1 MEDESRKKYICKR
14 RGCNKEFNH
23 KTQLYRHKNDKCS
36 GTSPKK
42 IRNNY
47 KKQENGH
54 WKCCKCEKVFSEQ
67 ANTTRHVKNCGTKE
81 KEIIQ
86 CTFCNKVFQ
95 YKSVLKRHEKTHEND
110 IPVASFVTSSFI
122 ESDFENLTI
131 NLSILESSDVDVT
144 DAANI
149 SSGLTETYAENS
161 IVSEVFVPESPNV
174 LDSNLLESS
183 DADVQDVANDSV
195 LSERDVDDLLVS
207 NLFDSSVPESLP
219 ESSGLNDAS
228 DNDSEKLIL
237 NSLLEHFKKLYG
249 KPKRTEF
256 MEFMTT
262 IFGVDNLSNTS
273 LIYFLAKKMG
283 IDYRNLKRG
292 VQRWISSDLKEIR
305 GNKSLPLTIKQKIYD
320 MWIKNSIPSTDSRN
334 DRSSV
339 KISKLEYL

>member
-1 MEDESRKKYICKR
+1 M
-14 RGCNKEFNH
+14 
-23 KTQLYRHKNDKCS
+23 
-36 GTSPKK
+36 
-42 IRNNY
+42 
-47 KKQENGH
+47 
-54 WKCCKCEKVFSEQ
+54 
-67 ANTTRHVKNCGTKE
+67 
-81 KEIIQ
+81 
-86 CTFCNKVFQ
+86 
-95 YKSVLKRHEKTHEND
+95 
-110 IPVASFVTSSFI
+110 
-122 ESDFENLTI
+122 TI
-131 NLSILESSDVDVT
+131 NSSILESSDVDVT

-149 SSGLTETYAENS
+149 SSGLTEAYAENS

-174 LDSNLLESS
+174 LDSDLLESS

-228 DNDSEKLIL
+228 DNVSEKLIL
-237 NSLLEHFKKLYG
+237 NSLLEHLKKLYG

-339 KISKLEYL
+339 KISKL